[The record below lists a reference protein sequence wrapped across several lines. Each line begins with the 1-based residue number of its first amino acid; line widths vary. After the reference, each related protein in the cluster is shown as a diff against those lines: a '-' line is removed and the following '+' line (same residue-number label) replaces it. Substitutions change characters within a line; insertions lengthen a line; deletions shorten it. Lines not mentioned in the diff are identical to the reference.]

1 MIHVRWL
8 PLLAL
13 LPFLASACGPDGAV
27 PPPWQPAQPTQP
39 PGWDDAIR
47 APQADDLNPD
57 PNIVEVNLRAAL
69 ADLSFTPGQT
79 TTVWTYNGQIPGP
92 LIRAKAGDRVVVH
105 FTNDL
110 PEATTIHW
118 HGLRIPV
125 AMDGMPDVSQPA
137 IPPGGGFDYDFVVPD
152 ASTFWYHPHVDS
164 AAQVGYGLYGP
175 IIVDDPNEP
184 AGLGDEVVMVVSDI
198 AINDDGTLAPA
209 TAGGQIAS
217 YFGREGNVLLVN
229 GQVRPTLKARPGL
242 RQRWRII
249 NAAKSKYF
257 QLSMP
262 GHSFQRIGGD
272 GGRLMAPIDV
282 DTPVIAPGEREDLVV
297 VPQGAPG
304 SQVVVQ
310 STPYDRGFA
319 TNLEPAVDLF
329 VVQFEGSQVESDP
342 LPGLNR
348 TITPLS
354 VEGATPVNIELT
366 ANGTSMGISGVAY
379 PDAQPYMAMV
389 GETQLWTVTNALD
402 CAHPFHMHGFFFQV
416 QSPDGPLE
424 WKDTVNVPINGS
436 VTFAVNFDDRPGMW
450 MFHCHILDHAEMGMM
465 GSLMVMEP

>member
-1 MIHVRWL
+1 
-8 PLLAL
+8 
-13 LPFLASACGPDGAV
+13 
-27 PPPWQPAQPTQP
+27 
-39 PGWDDAIR
+39 
-47 APQADDLNPD
+47 
-57 PNIVEVNLRAAL
+57 
-69 ADLSFTPGQT
+69 
-79 TTVWTYNGQIPGP
+79 
-92 LIRAKAGDRVVVH
+92 
-105 FTNDL
+105 
-110 PEATTIHW
+110 
-118 HGLRIPV
+118 
-125 AMDGMPDVSQPA
+125 
-137 IPPGGGFDYDFVVPD
+137 
-152 ASTFWYHPHVDS
+152 
-164 AAQVGYGLYGP
+164 
-175 IIVDDPNEP
+175 
-184 AGLGDEVVMVVSDI
+184 
-198 AINDDGTLAPA
+198 
-209 TAGGQIAS
+209 
-217 YFGREGNVLLVN
+217 
-229 GQVRPTLKARPGL
+229 
-242 RQRWRII
+242 
-249 NAAKSKYF
+249 
-257 QLSMP
+257 
-262 GHSFQRIGGD
+262 
-272 GGRLMAPIDV
+272 
-282 DTPVIAPGEREDLVV
+282 VV